1 MVDNDTIGKAL
12 TILKNTSPQTE
23 DGDDNLPAPP
33 PIPFH
38 EVLINEAETSVT
50 EADLKVANFQL
61 NFINNAWQ
69 HVHSITALSK
79 MVDTTIKATI
89 HRRNLLKMSYGAE
102 TNRSKGNV
110 FDPLD

>member
-12 TILKNTSPQTE
+12 TILKNIAPQE
-23 DGDDNLPAPP
+23 EQESLPAPP
-33 PIPFH
+33 AITFH
-38 EVLINEAETSVT
+38 EVLINEAESSVT
-50 EADLKVANFQL
+50 KADLEVANYQL

-102 TNRSKGNV
+102 SNRTRQGT
-110 FDPLD
+110 FEPLD

>member
-1 MVDNDTIGKAL
+1 MVDNDAIGKAL
-12 TILKNTSPQTE
+12 TILKNTAPPSE
-23 DGDDNLPAPP
+23 DKENLPCPP
-33 PIPFH
+33 RIPFH

-61 NFINNAWQ
+61 NFINEAWQ
-69 HVHSITALSK
+69 HVHSISALSK

-110 FDPLD
+110 FEPLG